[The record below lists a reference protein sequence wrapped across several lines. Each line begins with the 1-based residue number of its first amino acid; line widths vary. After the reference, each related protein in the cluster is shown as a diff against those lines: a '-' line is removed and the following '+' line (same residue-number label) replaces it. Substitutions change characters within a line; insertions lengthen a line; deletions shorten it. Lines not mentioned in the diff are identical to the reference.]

1 MGRNGRILGVLVL
14 IGTFVALLVTA
25 TADEMSTGD
34 KLRILYSNQF
44 TFTNDGFPLV
54 TIELMSGE
62 TEIRMSSD
70 SGVRV
75 RPDGEGGSEI
85 AAGQYWTVSVDD
97 AEPAVI
103 RAWTIVAR
111 FGPDDEVG
119 IEDALETWTDRGYE
133 PQQFETGT
141 IFGVEGEVIDSRE
154 VLIGIAPVKSS
165 RGGKK
170 AAAIASEFD
179 IDTSVHPEM
188 IRRPSGTIV
197 ATDGETTVRNPSV
210 IWFYPKGSKG
220 TLVVEDVMSGGGGS
234 QLNTSRETRS
244 YFGAI
249 YVTVGRDGK
258 LVAVNAVPA
267 NRLLAGLVPSEIF
280 ADSHSQA
287 LRAQAIAAR
296 TELLQKIGTRHLTD
310 PYLLCSNQHC
320 QVYTGAGKEH
330 KRTTRAVDKT
340 RGIVLLRD
348 GGGLVDAR
356 YSASCGGHS
365 EANDHI
371 WGGTPDPSLRAGLDM
386 PGNSEHAEDFS
397 RGITDNNIDAFLEL
411 PESSSYCGKT
421 KYGKGRIRWEKTIT
435 TKKLTRLVGKHYKGV
450 GSIRAL
456 EPLDRGESGRMARL
470 RITGSKK
477 TVIATGDLHIRRLLG
492 GLRSTL
498 FTVEIEGSD
507 RKPSAFVFTGAG
519 FGHGVGMCQT
529 GAIGMAESRI
539 KHPKILEH
547 YYPGSHLQR
556 LY

>member
-1 MGRNGRILGVLVL
+1 MGKNGRILGVLVF
-14 IGTFVALLVTA
+14 IATVATLLLSA

-62 TEIRMSSD
+62 REVRLSSD
-70 SGVRV
+70 AGLRV

-85 AAGQYWTVSVDD
+85 AAGAYWTITLED

-103 RAWTIVAR
+103 RAWTIVGR
-111 FGPDDEVG
+111 FGPDDEAG
-119 IEDALETWTDRGYE
+119 IEDAVDTWTGRGYD
-133 PQQFETGT
+133 PKRFETGT

-170 AAAIASEFD
+170 AASIAREFD
-179 IDTSVHPEM
+179 VDTSVHAELV
-188 IRRPSGTIV
+188 RRPTGTIV

-210 IWFYPKGSKG
+210 VWFYPNSDDK
-220 TLVVEDVMSGGGGS
+220 TIVVEDVLSGGGGS
-234 QLNTSRETRS
+234 QLDTSRETRS

-249 YVTVGRDGK
+249 YVTIGRDGK
-258 LVAVNAVPA
+258 LTVVNAVPA
-267 NRLLAGLVPSEIF
+267 DRLLAGLVPSEIF
-280 ADSHSQA
+280 ADSHFEA
-287 LRAQAIAAR
+287 LEAQAIAAR

-340 RGIVLLRD
+340 RGVVLLRD

-371 WGGTPDPSLRAGLDM
+371 WGGAPDPSLRADLDM
-386 PGNSEHAEDFS
+386 PDDSKHAPDFR
-397 RGITDNNIDAFLEL
+397 RGITDNNIDAFLDL

-421 KYGKGRIRWEKTIT
+421 KYGKGRIRWEKTLT
-435 TKKLTRLVGKHYKGV
+435 AKELTRLVGKHYKGV
-450 GSIRAL
+450 GKVRAL
-456 EPLDRGESGRMARL
+456 EPLDRGESGRMARI

-477 TVIATGDLHIRRLLG
+477 TVVATGDLHIRRLLG

-507 RKPSAFVFTGAG
+507 RAPTAFVFRGAG

-539 KHPKILEH
+539 KHAEILEH